1 MEHDSEN
8 GDCNV
13 ENVFSHDIGFDANL
27 RLKRRP
33 DNKSGTFL
41 GVLIVAILLFKRYYR
56 DFRCGSYAHG
66 QAYSAEAGV
75 DVESVA
81 GIVVVQASPLGIP
94 PFGRRESCHFYL
106 HGVGVSRER
115 ERYVHVLAS
124 GYAVGPVCR
133 IVRHKNL
140 WRKVGKSR
148 TCFAQVAMG
157 AEWRIAYVF
166 DSD

>member
-1 MEHDSEN
+1 M
-8 GDCNV
+8 
-13 ENVFSHDIGFDANL
+13 FSHDIGFDANL

-81 GIVVVQASPLGIP
+81 GKQEQKQAEATDSITAL
-94 PFGRRESCHFYL
+94 E
-106 HGVGVSRER
+106 
-115 ERYVHVLAS
+115 
-124 GYAVGPVCR
+124 YAR
-133 IVRHKNL
+133 
-140 WRKVGKSR
+140 S
-148 TCFAQVAMG
+148 MG
-157 AEWRIAYVF
+157 AGWNLGNQFDAYKDGVASETAQRSPQF
-166 DSD
+166 RQYG

>member
-8 GDCNV
+8 GDRNV

-66 QAYSAEAGV
+66 QA
-75 DVESVA
+75 
-81 GIVVVQASPLGIP
+81 I
-94 PFGRRESCHFYL
+94 
-106 HGVGVSRER
+106 
-115 ERYVHVLAS
+115 
-124 GYAVGPVCR
+124 
-133 IVRHKNL
+133 
-140 WRKVGKSR
+140 
-148 TCFAQVAMG
+148 
-157 AEWRIAYVF
+157 
-166 DSD
+166 